1 MTTPGWL
8 STLLFVLAPST
19 AVAAQAPVEFSHGNW
34 QLVCDNTRTCRAAG
48 YSEDGSEQSAS
59 VLITRQAGAGQGVT
73 VQVQVAEP
81 EEDSAPSGALHLQ
94 LGGVDK
100 GALET
105 TNNQTGIYTLSNAQ
119 ANALLHTVTRVGPIN
134 LVDGVGQ
141 QWQVSDNG
149 ANAVLL
155 KMDDAQGRIGTPG
168 ALLRKGNKREADVLP
183 ALPAPR
189 ITKGELALTTD
200 ADRALSQSPAL
211 LSAVRAALK
220 PIAQE
225 CWRNDDD
232 QLTADDI
239 QVNRLTGDTVLVS
252 APCWMAAYNSAD
264 VFWTTPA
271 TAPYRLTVVTM
282 QANHYA
288 DGELIASHKGRG
300 VGDCWSQ
307 DRWQW
312 DGKTF
317 VASSSSHTGKCRGQ
331 PGGFW
336 ELPSLVTEIGSA
348 GISK

>member
-8 STLLFVLAPST
+8 SALLFVIAPS
-19 AVAAQAPVEFSHGNW
+19 AAMAAPASVEFSHGEW

-48 YSEDGSEQSAS
+48 YSQDGSEHSAS

-81 EEDSAPSGALHLQ
+81 EDSAPSGALHLQ

-119 ANALLHTVTRVGPIN
+119 ADALLHTVTRVGPIT
-134 LVDGVGQ
+134 LVDGIGQ
-141 QWQVSDNG
+141 QWQVPDNG

-155 KMDDAQGRIGTPG
+155 KMDDAQGRVGTPG
-168 ALLRKGNKREADVLP
+168 ALLRKGSKRDANVLP
-183 ALPAPR
+183 ALPAPVIR
-189 ITKGELALTTD
+189 KAVVAPTTD

-211 LSAVRAALK
+211 QAAVLAALK
-220 PIAQE
+220 PLAEE

-232 QLTADDI
+232 QLTADGI
-239 QVNRLTGDTVLVS
+239 QVNRLSGDTLLVS

-264 VFWTTPA
+264 VYWTTPA
-271 TAPYRLTVVTM
+271 TAPYRLTVVTT

-307 DRWQW
+307 DRWLW
-312 DGKTF
+312 DGKHF
-317 VASSSSHTGKCRGQ
+317 VPSSSFDTGQCRGQ

-336 ELPSLVTEIGSA
+336 ELPSLVTEMDSA
-348 GISK
+348 GTRK